1 MHLSIIH
8 LSPGDKIIYQGEN
21 IEALYFIENGSVEVK
36 HGDAL
41 VGLIGEYL
49 LTHGV
54 GYYCIETS
62 PLICSANQWTG
73 FYAIGTSVMKELT

>member
-41 VGLIGEYL
+41 VGLIG
-49 LTHGV
+49 
-54 GYYCIETS
+54 
-62 PLICSANQWTG
+62 
-73 FYAIGTSVMKELT
+73 